1 MSDIRIH
8 IDEGLADSISK
19 SLNLT
24 RSELQDVLPITVRLL
39 GEFREGASLNDV
51 LGGIVEAIANLEVAA
66 KQ

>member
-24 RSELQDVLPITVRLL
+24 RSELQDVLPITARLL
-39 GEFREGASLNDV
+39 GEFREGASLNDI